1 MIFPSINKLWIY
13 GLLFVGL
20 ATSVYLVDRHIT
32 LQGEKI
38 EALTASLALSEANAK
53 NNAEIANA
61 NSTEYLLL
69 QEQYTITV
77 ETLNTL
83 RQKEEEFKDKTAE
96 ETLQVKEYVSKLDK
110 DSFEAKC
117 YDMVVNLNGVQ

>member
-61 NSTEYLLL
+61 NSKEYLLL

-83 RQKEEEFKDKTAE
+83 RQKEKEFKDKTAE

-117 YDMVVNLNGVQ
+117 YDMVVNLNGV

>member
-83 RQKEEEFKDKTAE
+83 RQKEKEFKDKTAE

-117 YDMVVNLNGVQ
+117 YDMVVNLNGV